1 MLRATY
7 EAFDVQVADV
17 AAAFSST
24 DFSTMVELAQFQALP
39 LATAKVCALTWMCV
53 APPEGPDI
61 HANDAGYALIADTF
75 AAVIS
80 SS

>member
-1 MLRATY
+1 MLGATY
-7 EAFDVQVADV
+7 AAFDMPVADV
-17 AAAFSST
+17 AAAFSSA
-24 DFSTMVELAQFQALP
+24 DFTTMVELAQFQALP

-53 APPEGPDI
+53 PRPDGPDI
-61 HANDAGYALIADTF
+61 HANDAGYELIADTF